1 MGIVSGCV
9 GACAITYAS
18 GLILIGFLCFMSAN
32 NTLALAQQMSTRFA
46 FLITG
51 LAMSAWAPLIPFVKA
66 RLAIGES
73 TLGLLILCFGLGSLM
88 AMPVTGL
95 FVARYGC
102 RRVITITLLLM
113 CISLV
118 CLAISPG
125 IPGMALN
132 LLIFGMM
139 LGGTDVAMN
148 MQAVQVEKAS
158 GRAMMSG
165 FHGFYSLGGIFGA
178 VVMSALLWFGLTPF
192 HSLLSLTAVLLLMLA
207 YCAKD
212 LLPKE
217 TSSTDPSTH
226 EKTPFFV
233 LPRGKVL
240 LLGCLC
246 FIAFLSEGAVLD
258 WSAVFLNSLRNVD
271 PTHAGL
277 GFACFSVAMTIGR
290 FTGDKIVNHL
300 GGTRVVLWGGLCAG
314 SGFLLAVLIPYSPAA
329 FIGFTLVGVGASNL
343 VPVFFTAAGNQKSM
357 PMGLAISA
365 VVSMGY
371 AGLLAGPA
379 VIGFIAEISSLNMSF
394 LLVAL
399 GLFALAVSAK
409 KATRS

>member
-1 MGIVSGCV
+1 
-9 GACAITYAS
+9 
-18 GLILIGFLCFMSAN
+18 MSATN
-32 NTLALAQQMSTRFA
+32 SIAVAQQISTRFA

-66 RLAIGES
+66 RLDIGES
-73 TLGLLILCFGLGSLM
+73 TLGLLILCFGIGSLM

-95 FVARYGC
+95 LVNRYGC
-102 RRVITITLLLM
+102 RRVITISLLLM
-113 CISLV
+113 CASLV

-148 MQAVQVEKAS
+148 MQAVVVEKAS

-178 VVMSALLWFGLTPF
+178 VVMSALLWLGLSPF

-212 LLPKE
+212 LLPKDN
-217 TSSTDPSTH
+217 STENSG
-226 EKTPFFV
+226 EREPFFV

-240 LLGCLC
+240 LLGSLC

-258 WSAVFLNSLRNVD
+258 WSAVFLNSLRGID
-271 PTHAGL
+271 PVHAGL

-290 FTGDKIVNHL
+290 FTGDKIVNIL
-300 GGTRVVLWGGLCAG
+300 GGTRVVLWGGLCAA
-314 SGFLLAVLIPYSPAA
+314 SGFLLVVFVPYSAAA
-329 FIGFTLVGVGASNL
+329 FIGFTLVGVGASNI
-343 VPVFFTAAGNQKSM
+343 VPVLFTAAGNQNSM

-379 VIGFIAEISSLNMSF
+379 VIGFIAEVSSLNVSF
-394 LLVAL
+394 VIVAL
-399 GLFALAVSAK
+399 GLLALAASAK
-409 KATRS
+409 KATHK